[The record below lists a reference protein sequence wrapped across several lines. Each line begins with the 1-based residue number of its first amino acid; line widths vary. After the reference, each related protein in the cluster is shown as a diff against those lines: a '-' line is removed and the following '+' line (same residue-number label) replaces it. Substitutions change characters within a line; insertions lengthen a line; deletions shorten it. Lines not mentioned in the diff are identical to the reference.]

1 MRKHAKM
8 FGTRGRFGSLKKEA
22 FKMFRLIRGVAT
34 RDFNSSSY
42 TVANEDLKQPKTFNL
57 QAHIL
62 QKRRMHEIEKMKAMI
77 IMESRHERWKA
88 GGPV

>member
-1 MRKHAKM
+1 MRKHTKI

-57 QAHIL
+57 QTYTLA
-62 QKRRMHEIEKMKAMI
+62 KRRMHEVEGEKAMLLSL
-77 IMESRHERWKA
+77 SRHERWKA